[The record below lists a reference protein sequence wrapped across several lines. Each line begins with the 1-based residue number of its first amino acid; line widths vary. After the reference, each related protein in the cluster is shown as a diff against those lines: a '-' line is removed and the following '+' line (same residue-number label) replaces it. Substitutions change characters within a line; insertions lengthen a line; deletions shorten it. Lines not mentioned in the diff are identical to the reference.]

1 MTFSDHPCEGPCFY
15 RATFNVE
22 NPADT
27 FLDTTSFAKG
37 EVWLNGRAL
46 GRVWNV
52 GPQKTLYVPAPWLKK
67 GANEVIVFD
76 LKGEATRTLEGLS
89 EPILGASKP

>member
-1 MTFSDHPCEGPCFY
+1 MTYSDRPCEGPCFY
-15 RATFNVE
+15 RAAFNVE

-46 GRVWNV
+46 GRVWNI

-76 LKGEATRTLEGLS
+76 LKGRSDADARRAQQTDPWRS
-89 EPILGASKP
+89 